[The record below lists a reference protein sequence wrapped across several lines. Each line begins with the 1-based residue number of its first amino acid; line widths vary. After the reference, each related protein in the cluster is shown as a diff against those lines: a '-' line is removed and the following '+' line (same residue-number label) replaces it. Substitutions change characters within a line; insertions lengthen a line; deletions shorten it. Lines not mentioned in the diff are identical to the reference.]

1 MPLYFCCMHCSVH
14 ARTKWGGGVE
24 AVVVHA
30 LAATKRGFV
39 HKNFYK
45 RYQNNAEKQ
54 LQRLKP
60 SPGQE
65 ECDLTPVCE

>member
-1 MPLYFCCMHCSVH
+1 MG
-14 ARTKWGGGVE
+14 GGGV
-24 AVVVHA
+24 VYA

-45 RYQNNAEKQ
+45 RYQNDAEKQ
-54 LQRLKP
+54 SQRLKP
-60 SPGQE
+60 SHGQE